1 MTENTMFKRSLALL
15 AVVALMG
22 QGCAATPS
30 VNTPPSTPSGSANGA
45 GQGSGAVGVDNQKV
59 VGAWKL
65 GAWKKPAA
73 GEKLQDVSK
82 LDLTLTLGADGKLS
96 AKICNNMSGD
106 YSLQKGKL
114 IAPQVVSTRMFC
126 EGMPGEVEAAFAAD
140 LAGGM
145 SANADSE
152 SLTMTGLTSLNVYM
166 FGKE

>member
-1 MTENTMFKRSLALL
+1 MFKRSLALL

-30 VNTPPSTPSGSANGA
+30 VNTPPPTPSGSANGA
-45 GQGSGAVGVDNQKV
+45 GQGSGAVGVDNPKV

-82 LDLTLTLGADGKLS
+82 LNLTLTLGADGKLS
-96 AKICNNMSGD
+96 AKFCNSMSGNF
-106 YSLQKGKL
+106 SLQGGKL
-114 IAPQVVSTRMFC
+114 SAPQVVSTLMFC
-126 EGMPGEVEAAFAAD
+126 EGPTGEAEAAFSAD
-140 LAGGM
+140 LAAGM
-145 SANADSE
+145 TANADSE